1 MKNMFAALKKITLFC
16 LPFVAIVVWYL
27 IVDPFMV
34 LYNHDDY
41 NKNHFIDKNL
51 DYVTTEVYL
60 KNSPEIDYD
69 SYIFGGSTSLYT
81 TATDWLKHLDPNSE
95 VFSFNASGEHI
106 TGIWSKLKYID
117 SKDREIRNVLLVID
131 ADATFGRFVNDNP
144 IFMKHY
150 EIYPSSKL
158 NFHYKYF
165 LNFINIRFL
174 APYVHYGLT
183 GDYFPYMRNTL
194 KNEYYYY
201 DPISNEYHNVGI
213 LESLKTDSLNYYESR
228 KGRFGE
234 PKGPSAEAEPG
245 ISQDDIQ
252 MLEEIREI
260 FNRHHTDFRVLIC
273 PAYNQIAFNQEDLA
287 ILQGLFGTQKVFDFS
302 RTERYTGDMSNYYDE
317 FHFKRYVGAEMIDI
331 MYAGE

>member
-1 MKNMFAALKKITLFC
+1 MKNMYAVLKKITLFS
-16 LPFVAIVVWYL
+16 LPFIAILIWYL
-27 IVDPFMV
+27 ISDPFMV

-51 DYVTTEVYL
+51 DYVSTEVYL
-60 KNSPEIDYD
+60 KNSQEIDYD

-81 TATDWLKHLDPNSE
+81 TATDWLKHLDAVSE

-117 SKDREIRNVLLVID
+117 SHDREIRNVLLVID

-144 IFMKHY
+144 IFMKHF

-158 NFHYKYF
+158 NFHYNYF

-174 APYVHYGLT
+174 VPYIHYGIT
-183 GDYFPYMRNTL
+183 RDYYPYMSNTL

-213 LESLKTDSLNYYESR
+213 LEGMKSDSLAYYESR
-228 KGRFGE
+228 KGRFGV
-234 PKGPSAEAEPG
+234 PKGPSAEAKPG
-245 ISQDDIQ
+245 ISQDDMQ
-252 MLEEIREI
+252 MLKEIKGI
-260 FNRHHTDFRVLIC
+260 FSKHNTDFRILIC
-273 PAYNQIAFNQEDLA
+273 PAYNQIAFNQEDLGK
-287 ILQGLFGTQKVFDFS
+287 LQSLFGSHNVFDFS
-302 RTERYTGDMSNYYDE
+302 RTERYTGDKSNYYDE
-317 FHFKRYVGAEMIDI
+317 FHFKRYVGAEMIDRL
-331 MYAGE
+331 YAAE